1 MSPSPSPR
9 TALTKCQLNVQQ
21 SEIFKD
27 FRRKALF
34 KPFESVL
41 CLLFYVSFKMPSHPK
56 YHLVF
61 LVDEY
66 PELEDAVKLPR
77 STFMARLTLRN
88 YYKISTQR
96 LAQTLPRLVSSRV
109 LYVYL
114 EMLSEILAFLQTN
127 LPNLSMLINNMLT
140 VLSDSLA
147 RIQQQQQQLALFA

>member
-1 MSPSPSPR
+1 MP
-9 TALTKCQLNVQQ
+9 TNVQQ

-66 PELEDAVKLPR
+66 PALEDAVKLPR
-77 STFMARLTLRN
+77 STFWPDSHSETITKFRRKDSHKRSQDQLVVE
-88 YYKISTQR
+88 YYMFI
-96 LAQTLPRLVSSRV
+96 
-109 LYVYL
+109 
-114 EMLSEILAFLQTN
+114 
-127 LPNLSMLINNMLT
+127 
-140 VLSDSLA
+140 
-147 RIQQQQQQLALFA
+147 